1 MSVADAGCFLGVAV
15 SSAVVLTTRTSGMHT
30 NTLAGMHSTTRVHT
44 NVVDNTSVLNLE
56 LAKATEA
63 RWPITQQ

>member
-30 NTLAGMHSTTRVHT
+30 NTLAGMHNIRD
-44 NVVDNTSVLNLE
+44 VVWIILLRRSLE
-56 LAKATEA
+56 
-63 RWPITQQ
+63 